1 MDSATRASI
10 HNLIEGLPT
19 RVIEQHGSPH
29 AIEQKISDVL
39 FPHKR
44 PRGRPKGS
52 KNKTNT
58 QQSPINEVDQEKK
71 PRGRPKGSKNKT
83 KEPPTNEVVQ
93 EKRPRGRPKGSKNKP
108 KTQNIQC

>member
-10 HNLIEGLPT
+10 HNLIEELPI
-19 RVIEQHGSPH
+19 RVIEQHGSPD

-52 KNKTNT
+52 KNKSQDT
-58 QQSPINEVDQEKK
+58 PI
-71 PRGRPKGSKNKT
+71 
-83 KEPPTNEVVQ
+83 KEIVQ

-108 KTQNIQC
+108 KTENIEC